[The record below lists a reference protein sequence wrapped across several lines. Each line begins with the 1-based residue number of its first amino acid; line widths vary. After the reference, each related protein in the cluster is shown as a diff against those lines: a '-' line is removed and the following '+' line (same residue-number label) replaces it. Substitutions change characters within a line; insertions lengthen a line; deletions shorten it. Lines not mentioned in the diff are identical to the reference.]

1 MLGALRVRA
10 GRPGPEER
18 AYTSLCDVR
27 LTTAVLPRTVEPT
40 AVFSD
45 PGRTRHSAERGNLCS
60 GCLKTK
66 PRQHPRASL
75 AAVTDPLWGA
85 LTAKGAVSIF
95 STLEKLDPSFR
106 PNPPWFCPARGLLGR
121 AAPR

>member
-18 AYTSLCDVR
+18 AYTSLRDVR
-27 LTTAVLPRTVEPT
+27 LKTAVLPRTVEPT

-75 AAVTDPLWGA
+75 AAVTDPLWGG
-85 LTAKGAVSIF
+85 LTAKGEVFIF
-95 STLEKLDPSFR
+95 STFLYFR
-106 PNPPWFCPARGLLGR
+106 ETGPLVPPKSAVVLSRSGFA
-121 AAPR
+121 